1 MVAARGQRLLRALG
15 DVPMAQAEVTGW
27 KAPSRIVPRKS
38 AGPGVSVSG
47 LARGSPEADGEAFR
61 AGRLIRGLCFLL
73 ARWTGASWDEGEVPG
88 VWWERLVPICFW
100 VLWSVCPSVRGGVG
114 QAGKTPSHF
123 SLSAKVKDTLL
134 PREFIPLSFGVSFP
148 LATLKSP

>member
-27 KAPSRIVPRKS
+27 KAPSRIVPQKS

-47 LARGSPEADGEAFR
+47 LARGSPKADGEAFH

-73 ARWTGASWDEGEVPG
+73 VRWTGASWDEGEVPG

-100 VLWSVCPSVRGGVG
+100 VL
-114 QAGKTPSHF
+114 
-123 SLSAKVKDTLL
+123 
-134 PREFIPLSFGVSFP
+134 
-148 LATLKSP
+148 